1 MGALKWDH
9 IDIESYLNQEMDRDD
24 GTKYEYVNGL
34 VYAMAGASRNHNR
47 ISGNIFLGLAT
58 HLRNTN
64 CQVFQS
70 DMKVAIRNNNDERF
84 YYPDVQVT
92 CEDEQDPY
100 YNTSPRLIV
109 EVLSNS
115 TVRTDRNEKR
125 QAYCSIPSLQE
136 YVLCSQDF
144 PAIEVY
150 RRRTQWQIE
159 RYLAGQTVMLA
170 SIDLNLPLDEIYDFL
185 LADLSSTSV

>member
-9 IDIESYLNQEMDRDD
+9 IDIESYLNQEMNRDD

-47 ISGNIFLGLAT
+47 ITMNIAGQLFM
-58 HLRNTN
+58 HLKGSR
-64 CQVFQS
+64 CQISQS
-70 DMKVAIRNNNDERF
+70 DMKVAIRNNSDERF

-115 TVRTDRNEKR
+115 TARTDRNEKR

-144 PAIEVY
+144 PAIEIY

-159 RYLAGQTVMLA
+159 RYSAGQTLMLE
-170 SIDLNLPLDEIYDFL
+170 SIDLSLPLDEIYDFL
-185 LADLSSTSV
+185 LADLSSTTV